1 MRVIQATRF
10 GGPEVLSPAG
20 APDPVAGPGQVV
32 IRVAASD
39 VLSVD
44 LMIRTG
50 AGAGFFPIEPP
61 YVPGNGVA
69 GQVIATGDG
78 VDPAWTGRTVAAHTG
93 GSGGWGG
100 YAEQAAVPAEALI
113 PVPGELG
120 AREAAALLHDGVT
133 ALGLI
138 ERIGIEP
145 GDHVL
150 VTAAGGGMGLL
161 LVQLAKAAG
170 AHVIGAARGRRKLDA
185 VEEAGADAAIDY
197 AEPGW
202 AGRVRELTGGRGA
215 DLVFDGA
222 GGRLGSVAFGV
233 TADGGRFSAHGMS
246 AGFPDL
252 DKAEAERR
260 GITIRGMED
269 GPFSPA
275 DFLRLAGQAFA
286 QAAAG
291 TLRPVIGQTFP
302 LDRAADAHAAME
314 ARQTLGKSLLIS

>member
-1 MRVIQATRF
+1 
-10 GGPEVLSPAG
+10 
-20 APDPVAGPGQVV
+20 V

-100 YAEQAAVPAEALI
+100 YAE
-113 PVPGELG
+113 
-120 AREAAALLHDGVT
+120 
-133 ALGLI
+133 
-138 ERIGIEP
+138 
-145 GDHVL
+145 
-150 VTAAGGGMGLL
+150 
-161 LVQLAKAAG
+161 
-170 AHVIGAARGRRKLDA
+170 
-185 VEEAGADAAIDY
+185 
-197 AEPGW
+197 PGW

-222 GGRLGSVAFGV
+222 GGRLGSAAFGV

-302 LDRAADAHAAME
+302 LDRAADAHSAME
-314 ARQTLGKSLLIS
+314 ARQALGKSLLIS